1 MWWRRAYYN
10 MDEFNEPKVA
20 KSYEEWEEIEGWWD
34 YYMREQEGEL
44 GLQDEGRIDPNEDLH
59 KWSD

>member
-1 MWWRRAYYN
+1 